1 MQKDILGGKNWLK
14 SFPDIVISKQR
25 KKEEKNPKRIYIY
38 LYTEVQNNSR
48 LVSGQKEI
56 RRNGYFCSENTKNQ
70 YKAYQ
75 GPWELL
81 MKARHL

>member
-25 KKEEKNPKRIYIY
+25 KKEKKIPSAYIY